1 MKIELTSFFDT
12 LLSYLKTIP
21 IVSIFII
28 IAVSI
33 AIVFLYIIVVF
44 FLTMKQET
52 VSQVSVK
59 ARIRATKRKQYLTT
73 VYQMASKLPGIKT
86 YLALVQQ
93 NYRYPITKPLP
104 FSMKNIIF
112 FWFSTKK
119 PIKFMSKKF

>member
-93 NYRYPITKPLP
+93 NYRYLCPYDDAYLMKLVAETIVIVFL
-104 FSMKNIIF
+104 FSID
-112 FWFSTKK
+112 
-119 PIKFMSKKF
+119 